1 MTLQA
6 GGINTKHFTVHFAR
20 YATSS
25 GSFLKELSIGDIAK
39 QEGRK
44 SSSSFWRFYSL
55 VVVFM

>member
-39 QEGRK
+39 QEGWK
-44 SSSSFWRFYSL
+44 SSSSF
-55 VVVFM
+55 